1 LRTGDYRPLL
11 VRRTSGFQIDTATDF
26 LRHRPALE
34 RGRVLRHAPG
44 RPHCRL
50 NAMQYLL
57 LVHVDDTLA
66 AALPDGE
73 YDSMMRSCF
82 VHADELRDSGH
93 LLQSQQLHAPK
104 TARSVRI
111 RNGRTSVVDGP
122 FAETKEMLGGFN
134 LIEAADM
141 EEAVRIAAEFPWAR
155 VGCIEVREVSDI
167 DAERRRVAGASPM
180 PSVAGAR

>member
-1 LRTGDYRPLL
+1 
-11 VRRTSGFQIDTATDF
+11 
-26 LRHRPALE
+26 
-34 RGRVLRHAPG
+34 
-44 RPHCRL
+44 
-50 NAMQYLL
+50 MQYLL

-141 EEAVRIAAEFPWAR
+141 DEAVRIAAEFPWAR

-180 PSVAGAR
+180 PRAAGAR